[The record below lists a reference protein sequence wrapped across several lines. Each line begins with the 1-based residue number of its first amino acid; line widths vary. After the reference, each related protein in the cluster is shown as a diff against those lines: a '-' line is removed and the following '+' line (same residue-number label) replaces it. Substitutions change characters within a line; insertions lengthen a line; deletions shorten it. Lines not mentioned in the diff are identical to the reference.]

1 MITEKIYK
9 QIRPKLAAYA
19 YSLTKN
25 VDDAHDLIDEVITK
39 ILESDNIPNDV
50 NIEAYATRSVK
61 NLFLTRIKKASRE
74 VSEQRPDGT
83 SIYDIEEDP
92 TSGSFVEEGDLKRVL
107 MGLEIK
113 CREILILHSVGNSY
127 KEISE
132 VLEIAL
138 GTVMSRMARCREH
151 LDPVVSE
158 GKI

>member
-1 MITEKIYK
+1 VITKEIYEL
-9 QIRPKLAAYA
+9 IRPKLKFYA
-19 YSLTKN
+19 YGLTKN
-25 VDDAHDLIDEVITK
+25 VDDADDLIDEVVTK

-50 NIEAYATRSVK
+50 NLEAYATRSVK

-83 SIYDIEEDP
+83 SIYETEEDP
-92 TSGSFVEEGDLKRVL
+92 TSGSFVEEGDLNRVL

-113 CREILILHSVGNSY
+113 CREILFLHSIGNSY

-132 VLEIAL
+132 MLEIAL

-151 LDPVVSE
+151 LDPVVRE
-158 GKI
+158 G